1 MTGAAIRDRRDDDR
15 TPGVRVWRGERIES
29 LHDVHA
35 AVADPAGRLRSAHG
49 DPGRGAW
56 IRSSAKPIQV
66 LPLVEEGLVDRFG
79 FTGSELAVMVASH
92 GAQPFHLEA
101 VRSVLAKAGLDAGL
115 LQCGPHPPLDEEAA
129 AELRRSGK
137 DPDRIHN
144 NCSGKHAAMLA
155 VCRGMGW
162 RLETY
167 LEPDHPLQERI
178 HRTVA
183 ELAGLPLSDVSRAR
197 DGCDAPTFFLPVSA
211 MATAF
216 ARLARADRERDTDR
230 ARAIGRVLDAMAAHP
245 EQVAGTARVDSDLM
259 ARIGRRVVVK
269 TGAEGVFCAVLR
281 ESGLGLALKV
291 ADGAKRAQDVA
302 LIELLVEAG
311 ALDEPTAAG
320 LAGHRRPDI
329 RNHAGTVVGRIDARL
344 RLEAP
349 R

>member
-1 MTGAAIRDRRDDDR
+1 MMEAAVLDPHVDR
-15 TPGVRVWRGERIES
+15 TPGVRVWRGDRIES

-35 AVADPAGRLRSAHG
+35 AVVDPAGRLRSAHG

-66 LPLVEEGLVDRFG
+66 LPLIEEGFVDRFG
-79 FTGSELAVMVASH
+79 FTGPELAVMVASH

-101 VRSVLAKAGLDAGL
+101 VRSVLGRADLDPGL
-115 LQCGPHPPLDEEAA
+115 LQCGPHVPLDDEAA
-129 AELRRSGK
+129 AELRRSARE
-137 DPDRIHN
+137 PEPIHN
-144 NCSGKHAAMLA
+144 NCSGKHAGMLA

-162 RLETY
+162 PLETY

-183 ELAGLPLSDVSRAR
+183 DLAGLTPADVPRAV
-197 DGCDAPTFFLPVSA
+197 DGCGAPTFFLPVSA

-230 ARAIGRVLDAMAAHP
+230 ARAVGVVLDAMAAYP
-245 EQVAGTARVDSDLM
+245 EHVAGTGRVDTDLM

-269 TGAEGVFCAVLR
+269 TGAEGVFCATLR
-281 ESGLGLALKV
+281 ELGLGLALKV

-302 LIELLVEAG
+302 LIELLAEAC
-311 ALDEPTAAG
+311 AVDEPTAAG

-329 RNHAGTVVGRIDARL
+329 RNHAGRVVGRVDARL
-344 RLEAP
+344 PLETP

>member
-1 MTGAAIRDRRDDDR
+1 MTGTAIGDLRADDP

-35 AVADPAGRLRSAHG
+35 AVAGPEGRLRSAHG

-56 IRSSAKPIQV
+56 IRSSAKPIQI

-79 FTGSELAVMVASH
+79 FTGRELAVMVASH

-101 VRSVLAKAGLDAGL
+101 VRSVLARADLDPGL
-115 LQCGPHPPLDEEAA
+115 LQCGPHVPFDDEAA
-129 AELRRSGK
+129 AELLRSGREP
-137 DPDRIHN
+137 DPIHN
-144 NCSGKHAAMLA
+144 NCSGKHAGMLA
-155 VCRGMGW
+155 ACRGMGW
-162 RLETY
+162 PLETY

-183 ELAGLPLSDVSRAR
+183 DLARLPPSEVPRAV
-197 DGCDAPTFFLPVSA
+197 DGCGAPTFFLTVSA

-216 ARLARADRERDTDR
+216 ARLAAADRERDTDR
-230 ARAIGRVLDAMAAHP
+230 GRAIGLVLDAMADHP
-245 EQVAGTARVDSDLM
+245 ELVAGTGRVDTDVM
-259 ARIGRRVVVK
+259 ARIGRRVIVK
-269 TGAEGVFCAVLR
+269 TGAEGVFCAALR
-281 ESGLGLALKV
+281 EPGLGLALKV

-302 LIELLVEAG
+302 LIELLVGSG

-320 LAGHRRPDI
+320 LVRHRRPDL
-329 RNHAGTVVGRIDARL
+329 RNHAGRIVGRIDARL
-344 RLEAP
+344 PLEAP